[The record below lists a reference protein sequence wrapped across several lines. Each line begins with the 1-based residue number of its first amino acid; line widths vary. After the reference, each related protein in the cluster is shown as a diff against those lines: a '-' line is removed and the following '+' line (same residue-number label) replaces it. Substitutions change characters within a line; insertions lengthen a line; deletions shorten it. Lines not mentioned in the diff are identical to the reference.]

1 MRLKASAVSR
11 NSALRLVGIA
21 LLAGTAAGCSSDAS
35 RFMYRATDN
44 LTTASI
50 GEPARGRLQPA
61 ADIPGVPGQAQSPS
75 NVSQAYPGDIRQ
87 PMQPGADQVY
97 TGSVP
102 GAAARAASSP
112 SGIISGQSPVAR
124 STLPAAGGAQ
134 QLSAAQ
140 SAARIPAGPAS
151 APVTQ
156 PFPPSP
162 AERAAAAKVQG
173 ATGEFAPDP
182 MVTGTVPAG
191 SSRTVVVG
199 SGDTLNGIARR
210 FGVPASEIMRANNIS
225 DPSRIRSGQL
235 LTIPGASGSG
245 QPAKIVADTQNGN
258 TPAPTKAPMR
268 DVAVL
273 PSVPAVRNA
282 QGSTAQNY
290 GSQNIAATAPKKP
303 EAPSAGGAYAVQS
316 GDTLSKIAR
325 KHGVGVDAL
334 KSANN
339 LSGTSLKI
347 GQKLVIPSGTSVS
360 QPDPIQT
367 ASVDKGKGPK
377 PQAYAPADT
386 GKDALAETA
395 NATVETKA
403 PASTGIEKLR
413 WPARGQVIT
422 GYAQKADD
430 GKRNDGIDI
439 SMPVGSPVKAAENG
453 VVIYSG
459 DGLKEYGNTVLVR
472 HDNGLVTV
480 YANADKL
487 NVKRGDKVQR
497 GQTIASSGM
506 SGNAKT
512 PRLHFEV
519 RKNATPVDPAT
530 YLE

>member
-1 MRLKASAVSR
+1 M
-11 NSALRLVGIA
+11 RLVGIA

-61 ADIPGVPGQAQSPS
+61 ADIPGVPGQAQAPS
-75 NVSQAYPGDIRQ
+75 NVSQAFPGDIRQ
-87 PMQPGADQVY
+87 PMQAGADQVY

-112 SGIISGQSPVAR
+112 AGILSGQSPVAR
-124 STLPAAGGAQ
+124 STLPAAGGSQ

-151 APVTQ
+151 GQVTQ

-173 ATGEFAPDP
+173 AAGEFAPDP

-191 SSRTVVVG
+191 SNRTVVVG
-199 SGDTLNGIARR
+199 SGDTLSGIARR

-235 LTIPGASGSG
+235 LTIPGASG
-245 QPAKIVADTQNGN
+245 QPAKIVADSQSKNV
-258 TPAPTKAPMR
+258 PAPAKAPAR

-273 PSVPAVRNA
+273 PSAPAVRNA
-282 QGSTAQNY
+282 QGASAQND
-290 GSQNIAATAPKKP
+290 GSQNLAATAPKKP
-303 EAPSAGGAYAVQS
+303 DAGGAYSVQS

-347 GQKLVIPSGTSVS
+347 GQKLVIPSGSSVS

-377 PQAYAPADT
+377 PQAYAPADA
-386 GKDALAETA
+386 GKDTLAETA
-395 NATVETKA
+395 SATVDTKA
-403 PASTGIEKLR
+403 PASTGIDKLR

-506 SGNAKT
+506 SGGAKT

-519 RKNATPVDPAT
+519 RKNATPVDPST

>member
-1 MRLKASAVSR
+1 
-11 NSALRLVGIA
+11 
-21 LLAGTAAGCSSDAS
+21 
-35 RFMYRATDN
+35 MYRATDN

-61 ADIPGVPGQAQSPS
+61 ADIPGAPGQSQAPS
-75 NVSQAYPGDIRQ
+75 TVSQAYPGDVRQ
-87 PMQPGADQVY
+87 PIQAGADQVY

-112 SGIISGQSPVAR
+112 AGILSGQSPVAR
-124 STLPAAGGAQ
+124 AALPAAGGSQ

-140 SAARIPAGPAS
+140 SAARIPAGPATG
-151 APVTQ
+151 PVTQ
-156 PFPPSP
+156 AFPPSP
-162 AERAAAAKVQG
+162 AERAAAAKIQG
-173 ATGEFAPDP
+173 AAGDLAPDP

-191 SSRTVVVG
+191 SNRTVVVG
-199 SGDTLNGIARR
+199 SGETLNGIARR

-225 DPSRIRSGQL
+225 DPSRIRIGQL
-235 LTIPGASGSG
+235 LTIPGASG
-245 QPAKIVADTQNGN
+245 QPAKIVADTQSTGGNGN
-258 TPAPTKAPMR
+258 MPVPGKAPAR

-273 PSVPAVRNA
+273 PSAPAVRNA
-282 QGSTAQNY
+282 QGSNAQND
-290 GSQNIAATAPKKP
+290 GSQTIAATAPKKP
-303 EAPSAGGAYAVQS
+303 EPASAGGAYAVQS

-325 KHGVGVDAL
+325 KHGIGVDAL
-334 KSANN
+334 KSANS

-347 GQKLVIPSGTSVS
+347 GQKLVIPSGSSVS

-377 PQAYAPADT
+377 PQAYAPADA
-386 GKDALAETA
+386 GKDTLAETA
-395 NATVETKA
+395 SATVETKA
-403 PASTGIEKLR
+403 PASTGIDKLR

-422 GYAQKADD
+422 GFAQKADD

-506 SGNAKT
+506 SGGAKT

-519 RKNATPVDPAT
+519 RKNATPVDPST